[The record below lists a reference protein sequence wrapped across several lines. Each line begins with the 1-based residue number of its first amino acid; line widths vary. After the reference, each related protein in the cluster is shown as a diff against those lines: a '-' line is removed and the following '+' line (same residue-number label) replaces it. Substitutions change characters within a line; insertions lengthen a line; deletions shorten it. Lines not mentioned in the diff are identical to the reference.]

1 MPQEAHPAEVM
12 PIQAVIVPPAAQG
25 RPGHVQVQHML
36 GATGDGGHREAAG
49 VGEQIEHPLAP
60 RMLPHPVAAV
70 AHVEEQAVVLFLA
83 QVELEAQSAFADH
96 ALVHR
101 FAPDQLDGAFQ
112 QVTVLQQQALR
123 LAATPGRR
131 VCQGHE
137 HGLQCGQFGFAR
149 FAEQGH
155 QQYALEPVGGDLFEP
170 RPALPAAMEQAA
182 DLVWRVVQGGGQ
194 LPFESGDGVEVHG
207 GGHGCGARILPLF
220 ASANSQVA

>member
-1 MPQEAHPAEVM
+1 M
-12 PIQAVIVPPAAQG
+12 
-25 RPGHVQVQHML
+25 
-36 GATGDGGHREAAG
+36 
-49 VGEQIEHPLAP
+49 
-60 RMLPHPVAAV
+60 
-70 AHVEEQAVVLFLA
+70 
-83 QVELEAQSAFADH
+83 
-96 ALVHR
+96 
-101 FAPDQLDGAFQ
+101 
-112 QVTVLQQQALR
+112 LQQQALR

-220 ASANSQVA
+220 ASANSQVRMPGRLMHRLEAKPGERVGWSEWAKANCNDRGWFVETAVSALFQDARIRDPLCLR